1 MRSKEAEKRRA
12 SRTERR
18 RVMLKERK
26 AEQRARRQ
34 HVSQAHQ
41 GESEGMRLG
50 DRVLALVPE
59 SLREAAI
66 ERCIRRAQA
75 AETVRGL
82 PPGFE
87 LQRTPHG
94 MWQVVPPAE
103 HSKSLLIQGVT
114 HALPELAAAFAWE
127 VAEGQVDVEAT
138 REVASQIIAN
148 MIQSGVMPSG
158 GPEND
163 EMTIKIAGLLLA
175 GELLTG
181 YQSTAM
187 KYGAAAPT

>member
-1 MRSKEAEKRRA
+1 
-12 SRTERR
+12 
-18 RVMLKERK
+18 
-26 AEQRARRQ
+26 
-34 HVSQAHQ
+34 
-41 GESEGMRLG
+41 MRLG

-75 AETVRGL
+75 AETVQGL

-103 HSKSLLIQGVT
+103 HNKSLLIQGVT

-148 MIQSGVMPSG
+148 LIQSGVMPSG

-163 EMTIKIAGLLLA
+163 EMTIKIVGLLLA

-187 KYGAAAPT
+187 KYGAAAPM